1 MEHKKEHKKDKGM
14 LENISSR
21 LYNWDKTNTY
31 THKILVITSIFLV
44 LTSVLLYPLITGFNN
59 KPMRFMDSN
68 INEINKRRSAV
79 NKTSDSIDAVL
90 EKIEMRKLEHYNAT
104 LEEQRKQDSLEININ
119 HLLNKKND

>member
-1 MEHKKEHKKDKGM
+1 MELKKEHNKDKGM

-44 LTSVLLYPLITGFNN
+44 LTSVLLYPLITGFND

-90 EKIEMRKLEHYNAT
+90 EKIEQRKLERYNAT
-104 LEEQRKQDSLEININ
+104 LEKQRLQDSLEININ
-119 HLLNKKND
+119 DLLNKKND